1 MRNKFVPQIICIKYM
16 RNKFVSMVMESYH
29 KPRYPQSFH
38 LDEDGNSLVIETM
51 RLGNYRNKSDL
62 FRDAVKCLN
71 KNLSHEI
78 TA

>member
-1 MRNKFVPQIICIKYM
+1 
-16 RNKFVSMVMESYH
+16 MESYH

-71 KNLSHEI
+71 KNLSHEV

>member
-1 MRNKFVPQIICIKYM
+1 
-16 RNKFVSMVMESYH
+16 MVMESYH

-71 KNLSHEI
+71 KNLSHEV

>member
-1 MRNKFVPQIICIKYM
+1 M
-16 RNKFVSMVMESYH
+16 RNKFVSMAIEACH
-29 KPRYPQSFH
+29 KPRFPQSFH
-38 LDEDGNSLVIETM
+38 LDEEGNSLVTETM

-71 KNLSHEI
+71 KNLSHEV